1 MFIYRLLVFRMPIT
15 SVNTVLQEQRR
26 VENIPRVNVG
36 KSQRKI
42 IHCDA
47 DCFFVAVE
55 MRDDP
60 SLFGRPVAVG
70 GSADRRG
77 VISTCNYE
85 ARAYGVGSAM
95 ATATAR
101 RLCPDLIVLSG
112 NMEKYKLAASQM
124 RTIFC
129 EYSTLVEPLSLDEAY
144 IDVTGSDA
152 CHGSATLIAEEIRQR
167 VKESVG
173 ITLSAGVAPNK
184 FLAKIGS
191 DWNKPNGL
199 CVIPPARVDA
209 FVQAMPVDRLF
220 GVGKVTAERLHRMG
234 IQTCGDLRAF
244 SIFQLSE
251 RFGSFGSR
259 LYDLSRGID
268 DRAVKTGRIRKSLS
282 VEHTFPSDLSAID
295 SCLEQLPDLFH
306 QLTTRLQTLNDQSKG
321 AAYRVNKQFI
331 KIKFNNFQST
341 TMECIVAGAPRIAIF
356 RELCR
361 ESILRGDGLA
371 VRLMGLGVRFQDP
384 ACDGAV
390 QLSLFE
396 NAI

>member
-1 MFIYRLLVFRMPIT
+1 MPIT
-15 SVNTVLQEQRR
+15 SINTALQEQT
-26 VENIPRVNVG
+26 VEENVPRIDQGN
-36 KSQRKI
+36 SQRKI

-60 SLFGRPVAVG
+60 SLCGRPVAVG

-95 ATATAR
+95 ATATAK
-101 RLCPDLIVLSG
+101 RLCPDLLVLSQ
-112 NMEKYKLAASQM
+112 NMEKYRVAASQM
-124 RTIFC
+124 RAIFD
-129 EYSTLVEPLSLDEAY
+129 EYSDLVEPLSLDEAY
-144 IDVTGSDA
+144 IDVTNADT
-152 CHGSATLIAEEIRQR
+152 CHGSATLIAEEVRQR

-173 ITLSAGVAPNK
+173 IILSAGVAPNK

-199 CVIPPARVDA
+199 CVIPPARVNE
-209 FVQAMPVDRLF
+209 FVQMLPVDRLF
-220 GVGKVTAERLHRMG
+220 GVGRVTAERLHRMG

-244 SIFQLSE
+244 SIYQLSE

-259 LYDLSRGID
+259 LYNLSRGID

-282 VEHTFPSDLSAID
+282 VEHTFPSDLSTINR
-295 SCLEQLPDLFH
+295 CLEQLPDLFH
-306 QLTTRLQTLNDQSKG
+306 QLTTRLQTLTDQPAGS
-321 AAYRVNKQFI
+321 AYRVNKQFV

-341 TMECIVAGAPRIAIF
+341 TMECVVAGSPRIAVF
-356 RELCR
+356 KELCC
-361 ESILRGDGLA
+361 ESILRGSGLP

-384 ACDGAV
+384 ANEGAV

-396 NAI
+396 NTI